1 MSERLDVVVI
11 GAGAAG
17 LAAAQ
22 SLARDGRTFAVLE
35 AQNRVGGRVHSV
47 RLEDGRIYERGGQF
61 FSRHMHEL
69 LGLAER
75 HGSRHRVVRATPGGL
90 AMIDGQV
97 VPSEPEFLERHVY
110 AAIAAAPAD
119 AADSLMAFIDSLD
132 LPAVERAM
140 AISGAEEIWCG
151 PTQDIAFR
159 TTKRQF
165 DEEPNDYQTLEYAMV
180 EGIGPVLDAVAAE
193 LAPHVHLSTPVLWVD
208 RDADGFV
215 IGTAMKHILARKL
228 LVAVPPKV
236 LDRIDWRAEQDRWIG
251 AQADLFCGGM
261 MIKVTLRYDHP
272 FWLDRGLGLI
282 GQFIDPKGMSVF
294 DSSDAAG
301 GFDTLT
307 VFIGGST
314 ARSWSPL
321 PPEERWS
328 LMMGYL
334 EAMLGPDVRTPLTV
348 MEADWTGHPW
358 CGGGYNSW
366 PRPWTNV
373 DPIRRLQ
380 DAQDGMTFAGAEIA
394 RTYSGYVEGALRSGR
409 LAATRLF
416 GTDADA

>member
-1 MSERLDVVVI
+1 
-11 GAGAAG
+11 
-17 LAAAQ
+17 
-22 SLARDGRTFAVLE
+22 
-35 AQNRVGGRVHSV
+35 
-47 RLEDGRIYERGGQF
+47 
-61 FSRHMHEL
+61 
-69 LGLAER
+69 
-75 HGSRHRVVRATPGGL
+75 
-90 AMIDGQV
+90 
-97 VPSEPEFLERHVY
+97 
-110 AAIAAAPAD
+110 
-119 AADSLMAFIDSLD
+119 
-132 LPAVERAM
+132 
-140 AISGAEEIWCG
+140 
-151 PTQDIAFR
+151 
-159 TTKRQF
+159 
-165 DEEPNDYQTLEYAMV
+165 
-180 EGIGPVLDAVAAE
+180 
-193 LAPHVHLSTPVLWVD
+193 
-208 RDADGFV
+208 
-215 IGTAMKHILARKL
+215 MKHILARKL

-328 LMMGYL
+328 LMMGHL

-394 RTYSGYVEGALRSGR
+394 QTYSGYVEGALRSGR

-416 GTDADA
+416 GTDADE